1 MELKEEIKCLREC
14 LEGRITYFSFKID
27 NADLREIHDIF
38 ESKNLGHRDAIL
50 LSEENLRDYEAENNE
65 LRNLIKSI
73 VETYEAG
80 NMEEFED
87 LLKGLLENVS

>member
-1 MELKEEIKCLREC
+1 MELKEEIKYLREC
-14 LEGRITYFSFKID
+14 LEDRVTYFSFNI
-27 NADLREIHDIF
+27 NNTDLREIHDIF
-38 ESKNLGHRDAIL
+38 ESKNLEHRD
-50 LSEENLRDYEAENNE
+50 AENNE